1 MKTMGKDDYLL
12 IEMKSKYFQDKDI
25 FMQKCFT
32 QNKYSIS
39 ILYYLQGLVNSTECV
54 HNWNR
59 IWETRSLH
67 FLKFRKHYKTEF
79 RISAEKWATWI
90 AVSVLSMTTFTEHV
104 FYFTMLYKRHG

>member
-1 MKTMGKDDYLL
+1 MKTMEKDDYLL
-12 IEMKSKYFQDKDI
+12 IETRSKYFQDTDI

-32 QNKYSIS
+32 HNKYSIS

-59 IWETRSLH
+59 IGETRSLH

-79 RISAEKWATWI
+79 RISAWKVSNLNCGICAINDNIHWACI
-90 AVSVLSMTTFTEHV
+90 L
-104 FYFTMLYKRHG
+104 LYYAL